1 MNKPQQ
7 GQQQFQKKL
16 NPMDVWAIAFGCI
29 IGWGAFINPGEKFLP
44 NSGVLGTAI
53 AIAIGAIIMI
63 VISVSYAYMIRKHP
77 KAGGEFI
84 FAKQCFGRI
93 PAYICGW
100 FLIAAYLSNVP
111 LNSTALGLVIDG
123 LAPGALRHIHMYTIA
138 DNPIY
143 LGEVL
148 VSCGVLILFAVIN
161 MLGTKKAGI
170 VQTILA
176 VMLGATVLILVI
188 AAIASPKTNW
198 NNIGPIWGYI
208 KLPEGYESKVGFSGV
223 MSSILATLAIAPW
236 AFVGFETIPQA
247 AEEFKFSFK
256 KVIFIMIIAIIFG
269 TFVYIANNTITAMV
283 IENWPEYILNGG
295 RWPLLFAAQ
304 QILGKIPGSIILGAA
319 VLSAILSGIMGFYM
333 ASSRLIFSM
342 GREGYLPKVFGTVDK
357 KHSVPQFAI
366 LFCLAISLV
375 GPFLGRNALSW
386 FVDMASIGTS
396 IGFGFT
402 CLAAFITMQKEKDG
416 NIFIKI
422 LTIAGLVFAGVFI
435 VIQLIP
441 IGNLGVN
448 FSIPS
453 YIIFG
458 IWIVLG
464 AIFFLWQELAK
475 KKRFKEEPAIENS
488 GQEPTEEKV
497 E

>member
-1 MNKPQQ
+1 MNKPQET
-7 GQQQFQKKL
+7 QQFKKKL

-53 AIAIGAIIMI
+53 AIAIGAVIMI
-63 VISVSYAYMIRKHP
+63 IISVSYAYMIRKHP

-123 LAPGALRHIHMYTIA
+123 LAPNSLRHVHMYTIA

-176 VMLGATVLILVI
+176 VLLGGTVLVLVI
-188 AAIASPKTNW
+188 ASIFSPATNW
-198 NNIGPIWGYI
+198 SNIGPIWGYI
-208 KLPEGYESKVGFSGV
+208 KMPEVPGGYESKVGFTGV
-223 MSSILATLAIAPW
+223 MSAILATLAITPW

-269 TFVYIANNTITAMV
+269 TFVYIANNTITALV
-283 IENWPEYILNGG
+283 IENWPEYILSGG

-304 QILGKIPGSIILGAA
+304 QILGKIPGSIIVGVA

-342 GREGYLPKVFGTVDK
+342 GREGYLPKFFGTVDK
-357 KHSVPQFAI
+357 RHSVPQYAI
-366 LFCLAISLV
+366 IFCLAISLV

-416 NIFIKI
+416 NIFLKI
-422 LTIAGLVFAGVFI
+422 LTLAGLVFSGVFI
-435 VIQLIP
+435 FIQLVP

-448 FSIPS
+448 FSVPS

-458 IWIVLG
+458 VWILLG
-464 AIFFLWQELAK
+464 AGFFVWQTLAK
-475 KKRFKEEPAIENS
+475 KKIEKEIAPSE
-488 GQEPTEEKV
+488 
-497 E
+497 

>member
-1 MNKPQQ
+1 MNKPV
-7 GQQQFQKKL
+7 GQEQQFKKKL

-53 AIAIGAIIMI
+53 AIAIGAVIMI
-63 VISVSYAYMIRKHP
+63 VISFSYAYMIRKHP

-123 LAPGALRHIHMYTIA
+123 LAPGALHFGFSYEIA
-138 DNPIY
+138 GNTIY
-143 LGEVL
+143 LGEIL
-148 VSCGVLILFAVIN
+148 VACGVLILFAVIN

-170 VQTILA
+170 VQTVLA
-176 VMLGATVLILVI
+176 VLLAVTVVILVV
-188 AAIASPKTNW
+188 ATIASPLTSW
-198 NNIGPIWGYI
+198 DNIGPLWGYF
-208 KLPEGYESKVGFSGV
+208 KTPEGIEPKVGVSGI
-223 MSSILATLAIAPW
+223 MSAILATLAIAPW

-256 KVIFIMIIAIIFG
+256 KVIFIMVIAIIFG
-269 TFVYIANNTITAMV
+269 TFVYVANNTITALV
-283 IENWPEYILNGG
+283 IKNWPEYISNGG
-295 RWPLLFAAQ
+295 RWPLLYAAQ
-304 QILGKIPGSIILGAA
+304 QILGEIPGSIILGTA

-333 ASSRLIFSM
+333 ASSRLIYSM
-342 GREGYLPKVFGTVDK
+342 GREGYLPKKFGTVDK
-357 KHSVPQFAI
+357 KHNVPQLAI
-366 LFCLAISLV
+366 IFCLVISLV

-402 CLAAFITMQKEKDG
+402 CLAAFITMTKDKDG
-416 NIFIKI
+416 NIFAKI
-422 LTIAGLVFAGVFI
+422 LTLLGFAFACLFI

-441 IGNLGVN
+441 IGNLGVS
-448 FSIPS
+448 FSVPS

-458 IWIVLG
+458 VWIALGVLFFIWQTIV
-464 AIFFLWQELAK
+464 
-475 KKRFKEEPAIENS
+475 KKRKEKEEVTS
-488 GQEPTEEKV
+488 
-497 E
+497 

>member
-1 MNKPQQ
+1 
-7 GQQQFQKKL
+7 
-16 NPMDVWAIAFGCI
+16 
-29 IGWGAFINPGEKFLP
+29 
-44 NSGVLGTAI
+44 
-53 AIAIGAIIMI
+53 MI
-63 VISVSYAYMIRKHP
+63 VISISYAYMIRKHP

-123 LAPGALRHIHMYTIA
+123 LAPNALHFGFSYEIA
-138 DNPIY
+138 GNMIY
-143 LGEVL
+143 LGEIL
-148 VSCGVLILFAVIN
+148 VACGVLILFAVIN

-176 VMLGATVLILVI
+176 VLLAVTVLILVI
-188 AAIASPKTNW
+188 ATIASPLTNW
-198 NNIGPIWGYI
+198 NNIGPVWGYV
-208 KLPEGYESKVGFSGV
+208 KLPDGYEPKVGFSGI
-223 MSSILATLAIAPW
+223 MSAILATLAIAPW

-256 KVIFIMIIAIIFG
+256 KVIFIMVIAILFG
-269 TFVYIANNTITAMV
+269 TFVYIANNTITALV
-283 IENWPEYILNGG
+283 IENWPEYITNGG

-304 QILGKIPGSIILGAA
+304 QILGKIPGSIILGTA

-342 GREGYLPKVFGTVDK
+342 GREGYLPKFFGTVDK
-357 KHSVPQFAI
+357 KHSVPQYAI

-402 CLAAFITMQKEKDG
+402 CLAAYITMRKEKDG
-416 NIFIKI
+416 SLLMKI
-422 LTIAGLVFAGVFI
+422 LTLAGLVFAGVFI
-435 VIQLIP
+435 VIQLVP

-448 FSIPS
+448 FSVPS

-458 IWIVLG
+458 IWILLG
-464 AIFFLWQELAK
+464 VGFFFWQEFAK
-475 KKRFKEEPAIENS
+475 KKANENNPP
-488 GQEPTEEKV
+488 EVEEEK
-497 E
+497 

>member
-1 MNKPQQ
+1 MNKPQE
-7 GQQQFQKKL
+7 QQQFKKKL

-123 LAPGALRHIHMYTIA
+123 LAPGALHFGFSYEIA
-138 DNPIY
+138 GNMIY
-143 LGEVL
+143 LGEIL
-148 VSCGVLILFAVIN
+148 VACGVLILFAVIN

-176 VMLGATVLILVI
+176 VLLAVTVLILVV
-188 AAIASPKTNW
+188 ATIASPLTNW
-198 NNIGPIWGYI
+198 DNIGPVWGYV
-208 KLPEGYESKVGFSGV
+208 KLPEGYEPKVGFSGV
-223 MSSILATLAIAPW
+223 MSAILATLAIAPW

-256 KVIFIMIIAIIFG
+256 KVIFIMVIAILFG
-269 TFVYIANNTITAMV
+269 TFVYIANNTITALV
-283 IENWPEYILNGG
+283 IENWPEYITNGG

-304 QILGKIPGSIILGAA
+304 QILGKIPGSIILGTA

-342 GREGYLPKVFGTVDK
+342 GREGYLPKFFGTVDK
-357 KHSVPQFAI
+357 KHSVPQYAI
-366 LFCLAISLV
+366 LFCLVISLV

-402 CLAAFITMQKEKDG
+402 CLAAYMTMRKEKDG
-416 NIFIKI
+416 SLLMKI
-422 LTIAGLVFAGVFI
+422 LTISGLVFAGVFI
-435 VIQLIP
+435 VIQLVP

-448 FSIPS
+448 FSVPS

-458 IWIVLG
+458 IWILLG
-464 AIFFLWQELAK
+464 VGFFFWQEFAK
-475 KKRFKEEPAIENS
+475 KKANEKSPPEV
-488 GQEPTEEKV
+488 EEK

>member
-1 MNKPQQ
+1 MNKPV
-7 GQQQFQKKL
+7 GQEQQFKKKL

-53 AIAIGAIIMI
+53 AIAIGAVIMI
-63 VISVSYAYMIRKHP
+63 VISFSYAYMIRKHP

-123 LAPGALRHIHMYTIA
+123 LAPGALHFGFSYEIA
-138 DNPIY
+138 GNTIY
-143 LGEVL
+143 LGEIL
-148 VSCGVLILFAVIN
+148 VACGVLILFAVIN

-170 VQTILA
+170 VQTVLA
-176 VMLGATVLILVI
+176 VLLAVTVVILVV
-188 AAIASPKTNW
+188 ATIASPLTSW
-198 NNIGPIWGYI
+198 DNIGPLWGYF
-208 KLPEGYESKVGFSGV
+208 KTPEGYDPKVGVSGI
-223 MSSILATLAIAPW
+223 MSAILATLAIAPW

-256 KVIFIMIIAIIFG
+256 KVIFIMVIAIIFG
-269 TFVYIANNTITAMV
+269 TFVYVANNTITALV
-283 IENWPEYILNGG
+283 IKNWPEYISNGG
-295 RWPLLFAAQ
+295 RWPLLYAAQ
-304 QILGKIPGSIILGAA
+304 QILGEIPGSIILGTA

-333 ASSRLIFSM
+333 ASSRLIYSM
-342 GREGYLPKVFGTVDK
+342 GREGYLPKKFGTVDK
-357 KHSVPQFAI
+357 KHNVPQLAI
-366 LFCLAISLV
+366 IFCLVISLV

-402 CLAAFITMQKEKDG
+402 CLAAFITMTKDKDG
-416 NIFIKI
+416 NIFAKI
-422 LTIAGLVFAGVFI
+422 LTLLGFAFACLFI

-441 IGNLGVN
+441 IGNLGVS
-448 FSIPS
+448 FSVPS

-458 IWIVLG
+458 VWIALGVL
-464 AIFFLWQELAK
+464 FFVWQTIV
-475 KKRFKEEPAIENS
+475 KKRKEKEEATS
-488 GQEPTEEKV
+488 
-497 E
+497 

>member
-1 MNKPQQ
+1 MNKPQE
-7 GQQQFQKKL
+7 QQQFKKKL

-53 AIAIGAIIMI
+53 AIAIGALIMI

-111 LNSTALGLVIDG
+111 LNSTALGLVVDG
-123 LAPGALRHIHMYTIA
+123 LAPGALHFGFSYTIA
-138 DNPIY
+138 DKTIY
-143 LGEVL
+143 LGEIL
-148 VSCGVLILFAVIN
+148 LACGVLILFAVIN
-161 MLGTKKAGI
+161 MLGTKKAGV

-176 VMLGATVLILVI
+176 VLLGTTVIILVI
-188 AAIASPKTNW
+188 ATIASPVTNW
-198 NNIGPIWGYI
+198 DNIGPLWGYV
-208 KLPEGYESKVGFSGV
+208 KLPGGDIEAKYGATGI
-223 MSSILATLAIAPW
+223 MSAILATLAIAPW

-256 KVIFIMIIAIIFG
+256 KVIFIMIIAILFG
-269 TFVYIANNTITAMV
+269 TFVYIGNNTITALV
-283 IENWPEYILNGG
+283 IENWPEYIAGG
-295 RWPLLFAAQ
+295 GKWPLLYAAQ
-304 QILGKIPGSIILGAA
+304 KILGETAGSIILGTA

-357 KHSVPQFAI
+357 KHSVPQVAI
-366 LFCLAISLV
+366 LFCLIFSLV

-402 CLAAFITMQKEKDG
+402 CLAAFLTMRKDKDA
-416 NIFIKI
+416 NLFTKI
-422 LTIAGLVFAGVFI
+422 LTILGFAFGCLFV
-435 VIQLIP
+435 VIQLVP

-453 YIIFG
+453 YIILG
-458 IWIVLG
+458 VWIVLG
-464 AIFFLWQELAK
+464 VAFYFIQKFASK
-475 KKRFKEEPAIENS
+475 KQCEQVVEEEPKEV
-488 GQEPTEEKV
+488 K
-497 E
+497 

>member
-1 MNKPQQ
+1 MNNTESTQQ
-7 GQQQFQKKL
+7 MKKKL

-44 NSGVLGTAI
+44 NSGVVGTAI
-53 AIAIGAIIMI
+53 AIAIGALIMI
-63 VISVSYAYMIRKHP
+63 VISISYAYMIRKHP

-111 LNSTALGLVIDG
+111 LNSTALGLVVDG
-123 LAPGALRHIHMYTIA
+123 LAPGALKFGFHYEIA
-138 DNPIY
+138 GNPIY
-143 LGEVL
+143 LGDIL
-148 VSCGVLILFAVIN
+148 LACGVLILFAVIN
-161 MLGTKKAGI
+161 MLGTKKAGV

-176 VMLGATVLILVI
+176 VLLGATVIVLVV
-188 AAIASPKTNW
+188 ASIASPLTNW
-198 NNIGPIWGYI
+198 ENIGSIWGYF
-208 KLPEGYESKVGFSGV
+208 KLPDEPKVGATGI
-223 MSSILATLAIAPW
+223 MSSVLATLAIAPW

-256 KVIFIMIIAIIFG
+256 KVIFIMVVAILFG
-269 TFVYIANNTITAMV
+269 TFVYIGNNTITALV
-283 IENWPEYILNGG
+283 IKNWPDYIANGG
-295 RWPLLFAAQ
+295 SWPLLYAAQ
-304 QILGKIPGSIILGAA
+304 QILGKVAGSIIVGVA

-342 GREGYLPKVFGTVDK
+342 GREGYLPKFFGTVDK
-357 KHSVPQFAI
+357 KHSVPQYAI
-366 LFCLAISLV
+366 LFCLAFSLV
-375 GPFLGRNALSW
+375 GPFLGRKCLTW

-402 CLAAFITMQKEKDG
+402 CLSAYITMRKEKEG
-416 NIFIKI
+416 SLMMRIMT
-422 LTIAGLVFAGVFI
+422 LCGLLFSGVFV
-435 VIQLIP
+435 VIQLVP
-441 IGNLGVN
+441 LGLGVN

-458 IWIVLG
+458 VWILLG
-464 AIFFLWQELAK
+464 AGFFIWQEIVK
-475 KKRFKEEPAIENS
+475 KKVNKVEEENS
-488 GQEPTEEKV
+488 EKEPS
-497 E
+497 

>member
-1 MNKPQQ
+1 MNKPQE
-7 GQQQFQKKL
+7 QQQFKKKL

-44 NSGVLGTAI
+44 NSGVIGTAI

-63 VISVSYAYMIRKHP
+63 VISFSYAYMIRKHP

-111 LNSTALGLVIDG
+111 LNSTALGLVVNG
-123 LAPGALRHIHMYTIA
+123 LAPGALQHVHLYTIA
-138 DNPIY
+138 DNPIF

-170 VQTILA
+170 VQTVLA
-176 VMLGATVLILVI
+176 VLLGVTVLILVI
-188 AAIASPKTNW
+188 AAIASPVTSWK
-198 NNIGPIWGYI
+198 NIGPLWGYFKTPDHPKAGATGI
-208 KLPEGYESKVGFSGV
+208 
-223 MSSILATLAIAPW
+223 MSAILVTLAIAPW

-256 KVIFIMIIAIIFG
+256 KVIFIMVIAIIFG
-269 TFVYIANNTITAMV
+269 TFVYIANNTITALV
-283 IENWPEYILNGG
+283 LENWPEE
-295 RWPLLFAAQ
+295 AAQ
-304 QILGKIPGSIILGAA
+304 GKWVLLIAAQKILGKVPGSIIVGTA

-366 LFCLAISLV
+366 LFCLAISLI
-375 GPFLGRNALSW
+375 GPFLGRNALTW

-402 CLAAFITMQKEKDG
+402 CLAAFITMQKDKDG
-416 NIFIKI
+416 NIWMKI
-422 LTIAGLVFAGVFI
+422 LTLAGLAFAALFI
-435 VIQLIP
+435 VIQLVP
-441 IGNLGVN
+441 IGDLHAN
-448 FSIPS
+448 FTVPS

-458 IWIVLG
+458 VWILLG
-464 AIFFLWQELAK
+464 AAFFVWQTFVK
-475 KKRFKEEPAIENS
+475 KKLGKADTS
-488 GQEPTEEKV
+488 S
-497 E
+497 